1 MYNDPIERLSF
12 QKKQKIN
19 TNLIVLLAIVLIAY
33 FANTS
38 HSQIIKYVTVMVL
51 VTFSYYLIMNVKKEG
66 FAAGFCVLLG
76 CIIITSTILISNGA
90 YYNESPTGKY
100 HLFVETMVERIQN
113 LQSSREFLHLYSLFI
128 GSFCIGLG
136 LIFAYKPSLI
146 QLKNHLPFEYPYP
159 IWNSKNQQITQF
171 SKNLI
176 SVKEFLTYKEKMLL
190 CRFRYLLVSIDGKL
204 YLVSPN
210 ETIPHDSII
219 IRTKSSKTLC
229 GISRF

>member
-1 MYNDPIERLSF
+1 MYNDPIERLSS

-19 TNLIVLLAIVLIAY
+19 TSLAVLLAIILIGY

-38 HSQIIKYVTVMVL
+38 HSQIIKYLAVIVL
-51 VTFSYYLIMNVKKEG
+51 AIFSYYLIMNAKKEG

-76 CIIITSTILISNGA
+76 CIIITSTILISNEV
-90 YYNESPTGKY
+90 YYSESPAGKY
-100 HLFVETMVERIQN
+100 NLFVETIAERMQS

-128 GSFCIGLG
+128 GASCIGLG
-136 LIFAYKPSLI
+136 LIFAHRPSLI
-146 QLKNHLPFEYPYP
+146 QIKNHLPFEYPYP

-171 SKNLI
+171 SKNLV
-176 SVKEFLTYKEKMLL
+176 STKELLTDKERLL
-190 CRFRYLLVSIDGKL
+190 SCRFKYILVLIDGKM

-210 ETIPHDSII
+210 EKIPQDSVLM
-219 IRTKSSKTLC
+219 RTKSSKTLC

>member
-1 MYNDPIERLSF
+1 MYTDPIERLGF
-12 QKKQKIN
+12 QKRQGIH
-19 TNLIVLLAIVLIAY
+19 TNLIVLLAIILMAY

-38 HSQIIKYVTVMVL
+38 HSQIIKYIAVIVIAM
-51 VTFSYYLIMNVKKEG
+51 FSYCLIMNAKKEG

-76 CIIITSTILISNGA
+76 CIIITSTILISNGV
-90 YYNESPTGKY
+90 YYVESPAGKY
-100 HLFVETMVERIQN
+100 NLFTETMTERIQS

-128 GSFCIGLG
+128 GASCIGLG
-136 LIFAYKPSLI
+136 LIFAYRPSLI
-146 QLKNHLPFEYPYP
+146 QIKNHLPFEYPYP

-171 SKNLI
+171 SKNLV
-176 SVKEFLTYKEKMLL
+176 STKEFLTYKEKMLL

-210 ETIPHDSII
+210 EIIPHDSII